1 MRDPRANLLEMI
13 NSQQTTDIDA
23 KTPQIVGGSGLT
35 SNMNRDETKQIVVDL
50 NAYGQVNLVA
60 TVSFNPST
68 EKPTDAHAYIIARH
82 DGQETKTEVFV
93 DDKYGLSV
101 IASLEVN
108 GILVTLGNEADT
120 TGGLRR
126 RPTAD
131 NDYVWRNSSIII
143 TNTTNTP
150 KTNVVVEFD
159 AYVRGLASGTVTMT
173 IRNITETS

>member
-120 TGGLRR
+120 NGGLRR